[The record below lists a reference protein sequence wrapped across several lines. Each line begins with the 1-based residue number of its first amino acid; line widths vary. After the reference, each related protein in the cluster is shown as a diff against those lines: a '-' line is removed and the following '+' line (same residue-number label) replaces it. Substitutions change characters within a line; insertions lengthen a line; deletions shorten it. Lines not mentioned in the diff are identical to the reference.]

1 MQEVDKL
8 RKLLTAVKNYV
19 DNNIPIRISDLE
31 NDSNFANKEDLKT
44 LDALTLNGY
53 KIWVGTTSELN
64 QITER
69 DPNTLYFE
77 LDDGTGGEEVVENPI
92 VNGVLTLT
100 TDKYQKTEMVD
111 GTTIK
116 FPKVTS
122 FTEIHLYFNAKTN
135 LSLKFPFCKWR
146 VDPNIEAG
154 NSYEIVFTYNT
165 KDWLVNVIVYT
176 FDAYDYTCTDEY
188 ILDKMYPMPQAH
200 EAIPSGV
207 TDTWK
212 TQSRW
217 ENQERPTA
225 AEHNCGQSGCPGAV
239 QFQALGAWANIYR
252 VDGTTFT
259 QNTGVEMKNIK
270 VYGWYNGQWEEVQN
284 MPIPSGNF
292 YAESFS
298 GDANSAFPDSVKQ
311 TSTSKTIILREAN
324 KINGENCMYHPFS
337 EIKNFDTKYE
347 YVYTCIDLRKVMYDE
362 NGVDDRDTTHYCA
375 NCGGDWWLAEGLAF
389 DSSWQHNHGIA
400 QPKIVEVTNDW
411 QRFSMTTVPENWEN
425 GFPE

>member
-1 MQEVDKL
+1 
-8 RKLLTAVKNYV
+8 
-19 DNNIPIRISDLE
+19 
-31 NDSNFANKEDLKT
+31 
-44 LDALTLNGY
+44 
-53 KIWVGTTSELN
+53 
-64 QITER
+64 
-69 DPNTLYFE
+69 
-77 LDDGTGGEEVVENPI
+77 
-92 VNGVLTLT
+92 
-100 TDKYQKTEMVD
+100 
-111 GTTIK
+111 
-116 FPKVTS
+116 
-122 FTEIHLYFNAKTN
+122 
-135 LSLKFPFCKWR
+135 
-146 VDPNIEAG
+146 
-154 NSYEIVFTYNT
+154 
-165 KDWLVNVIVYT
+165 
-176 FDAYDYTCTDEY
+176 
-188 ILDKMYPMPQAH
+188 MYPMPQTH

-225 AEHNCGQSGCPGAV
+225 TAHNCGQSGCPGAV

-284 MPIPSGNF
+284 MPIPNGNF
-292 YAESFS
+292 YAESYI
-298 GDANSAFPDSVKQ
+298 GDANSAFPDSLKQ
-311 TSTSKTIILREAN
+311 SVNSKTIILREAN

-337 EIKNFDTKYE
+337 EIKNFDLKYE

-362 NGVDDRDTTHYCA
+362 NGVDDRDATHYCA

-400 QPKIVEVTNDW
+400 QPKIVEITNDW
-411 QRFSMTTVPENWEN
+411 QRFSMATVPENWEN